1 MFLHMMKCKIHRA
14 RVTGA
19 DLDYEGSIS
28 LCPELIEAAGL
39 RVNEKVDIYNI
50 NNGARFHTYVIE
62 GQHGDVCLNGAAA
75 RLVARGDLV
84 IIVAYGMYTEVEA
97 NQHKPRVVFV
107 DAQNRIAEKA
117 SKEFPHSR
125 ERSGYSQ
132 SEVKSPRSATSPQP
146 EEVVT

>member
-14 RVTGA
+14 SVTGA

-28 LCPELIEAAGL
+28 LCPDLIRAAGL

-62 GQHGDVCLNGAAA
+62 GRRGDVCLNGAAA

-84 IIVAYGMYTEVEA
+84 IIVAYGMYSEA
-97 NQHKPRVVFV
+97 EASQHKPRVVFV
-107 DAQNRIAEKA
+107 DAMNRVAEKTSEEIA
-117 SKEFPHSR
+117 HSSERAEHSR
-125 ERSGYSQ
+125 REI
-132 SEVKSPRSATSPQP
+132 KSPKAVTSRPQEEEAT
-146 EEVVT
+146 